1 MNTSWIVQT
10 MVCKMSLCINEIS
23 VERTAWQWCLRIWCL
38 LWLYTFEEWISMYS
52 VYFIIC
58 NNKRIIAYILSMR
71 NPLKQLFYRAHRNV
85 KAVPKTTKEMFWCYY
100 FNKHCTVCPAMA
112 MKCQREWQKH
122 NGIHYV
128 HNVKWGACNFD
139 LMGFHRDKSVA
150 QSTVWN
156 KLSCNRRKI
165 INVVC
170 LIWMCF

>member
-10 MVCKMSLCINEIS
+10 MVCKMSLRINEIS
-23 VERTAWQWCLRIWCL
+23 VESTAWQWCLRIWCL
-38 LWLYTFEEWISMYS
+38 LWLYTFEKWISMYS

-58 NNKRIIAYILSMR
+58 NNKRIITYILSMR
-71 NPLKQLFYRAHRNV
+71 ILWNNYFTVHIGMWRLYQKP
-85 KAVPKTTKEMFWCYY
+85 TKVMFWCYY
-100 FNKHCTVCPAMA
+100 FTKHCTVCPAMA

-139 LMGFHRDKSVA
+139 LMRDKSVA

-156 KLSCNRRKI
+156 KLSCNMRKI